1 MDGHPHRCS
10 TDFEQILRR
19 GEAVELDVRHPS
31 GRRGEA
37 TESDVCRPSGTNP
50 LRLTGNNTEL
60 YMEIFCYRRKKLTRR
75 PYLPLSRRPRF
86 FFTVSAPVNCL
97 GARFAVS
104 PTPAASPD
112 PRGPIAGAE
121 RRNCVCDTRGFG
133 DLTSPCFKKIYLLS
147 KPFGVF

>member
-37 TESDVCRPSGTNP
+37 TESDVRRPSGTNP

-60 YMEIFCYRRKKLTRR
+60 YMEIFFYRRKKLTRR
-75 PYLPLSRRPRF
+75 PYLPLSRHPRF
-86 FFTVSAPVNCL
+86 FFYCL
-97 GARFAVS
+97 GARKLS
-104 PTPAASPD
+104 RRPLRGQPN
-112 PRGPIAGAE
+112 PRGQPRPPRSHRRSGAE
-121 RRNCVCDTRGFG
+121 ELCVRHPGFLG
-133 DLTSPCFKKIYLLS
+133 SNFTLF
-147 KPFGVF
+147 